1 MMKKIFPATWFGFI
15 ALFLVLVISTGVVKQ
30 SVMLL
35 IVPII
40 MAVFGFFLMKLLV
53 WDLMDEVI
61 DYGDHLVVKYHDQED
76 VINLSNIMNVNV
88 TMNQRPPRV
97 SLQLRVAGKFG
108 KEVAFFPV
116 TQFSLNPFRKNP
128 VIEELIIRIDK
139 ARSKNTV

>member
-1 MMKKIFPATWFGFI
+1 MMKKIFPATWFGFLV
-15 ALFLVLVISTGVVKQ
+15 LFLVLVISTGLVKQ

-35 IVPII
+35 IVPIV
-40 MAVFGFFLMKLLV
+40 MAVFGFLLMKLLI

-61 DYGDHLVVKYHDQED
+61 DYGDHLIVKYRGQED
-76 VINLSNIMNVNV
+76 VIQLTNIVNVNI

-128 VIEELIIRIDK
+128 VIEELISRIDK
-139 ARSKNTV
+139 ARNKNGV